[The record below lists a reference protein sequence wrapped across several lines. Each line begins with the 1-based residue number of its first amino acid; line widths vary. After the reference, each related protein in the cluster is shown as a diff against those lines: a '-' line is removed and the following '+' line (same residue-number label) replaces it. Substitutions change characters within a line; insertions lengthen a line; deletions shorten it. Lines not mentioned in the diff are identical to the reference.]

1 MLVLL
6 VAATKIIAVKLLL
19 QLQLLLLLSDELGDN
34 CRVIGAALLPF
45 YH

>member
-6 VAATKIIAVKLLL
+6 VAATKILAVKLLL
-19 QLQLLLLLSDELGDN
+19 QLLLLLCDELGGN